1 MKRSLSMVES
11 RRASR
16 PYLSNWWQDLG
27 LARSKHCNFRDGHS
41 RVSVVFGEWWIFH
54 MRGVEVLLCT
64 SLFRTCP
71 LVRMACKVSFEVSI
85 ESTVNLRKFSFRSA
99 QNPVTQASDLKE
111 AESSPHRNDTHDT
124 EILKKALR
132 SFDVMSKSMCSIH
145 QIQNQFRRQKS
156 SYISK

>member
-11 RRASR
+11 LLSLRRASR
-16 PYLSNWWQDLG
+16 PYLSDWWQDLG
-27 LARSKHCNFRDGHS
+27 LARSKHGNFRDGHS

-85 ESTVNLRKFSFRSA
+85 ESTVNLREFSFRSA

-111 AESSPHRNDTHDT
+111 GRIESASEQHPRYRNT
-124 EILKKALR
+124 
-132 SFDVMSKSMCSIH
+132 
-145 QIQNQFRRQKS
+145 
-156 SYISK
+156 